1 MIEFQ
6 HLDNLEIAPENL
18 LPAGLPEIIGA
29 STDLVPTLFYF
40 AKGLQ
45 DELDL
50 RRAQFGGQPSLLKAF
65 STREALQRELR
76 DALDGLEVLTDR
88 EITLGPRTSLAD
100 RSLADFLSLPS
111 PRREDPKSNEV
122 NVSVGIIDAGFA
134 FWNRKLAPAFQSIT
148 AMTVLEKDVLIVDKL
163 DDDKMSSIKEKA
175 KTPGAETEFI
185 RELADEFPS
194 SVFASSSASAPLF
207 GRDRLS
213 HGTAMADLVLQT
225 YPNAKIHGY
234 ELPDAVLRDL
244 TGGLLRGVLDV
255 AVRGLAD
262 RIIDIND
269 GDERRQKIVIL
280 VAFGI
285 LGAPESKEPE
295 GLQKLLAATI
305 EDFNARLGVD
315 IELVFP
321 VGNHRQDQCHAVL
334 APNREV
340 NWRLLPNDHSA
351 NTLEITH
358 NDGDALNLVAPTG
371 DAGRLALGIGRE
383 EGFDHRNAIWQLRM
397 EDRVIGAVWTRRRS
411 DDSFVTRLTLAPTAP
426 ASAPG
431 VPAPFGA
438 WKVSVGSRD
447 DVSIWVLRDETGFEQ
462 DPRTPFR
469 PSYLEDAGYRRRDKT
484 SLPALFDPDDGSTSV
499 RRAGTASLLAD
510 NDLSTIHAVGT
521 IWGPG
526 DGQDVPY
533 AGLLAN
539 PEAVI
544 EKVRFS
550 VGTTDASPGPFGE
563 KKVLGNGGP
572 QTFRSAGTSLSAA
585 LYAGIRAAQLDTA
598 PAKM

>member
-1 MIEFQ
+1 MIEFR
-6 HLDNLEIAPENL
+6 HLGNLEFAPENL
-18 LPAGLPEIIGA
+18 LPVGLPEISEA
-29 STDLVPTLFYF
+29 APDLVPTLFFF
-40 AKGLQ
+40 ADGPEG
-45 DELDL
+45 ELEL
-50 RRAQFGGQPSLLKAF
+50 RRASLGAQRGLLKAF
-65 STREALQRELR
+65 STRDALR
-76 DALDGLEVLTDR
+76 DALDGTDVLIDR
-88 EITLGPRTSLAD
+88 EMSLGPRTAPGGP
-100 RSLADFLSLPS
+100 RFVADFLSLPS
-111 PRREDPKSNEV
+111 RRVQMAKSDDV

-134 FWNRKLAPAFQSIT
+134 FWNSKLAPAFQSIT
-148 AMTVLEKDVLIVDKL
+148 AMTVREDDVIVVDKL
-163 DDDKMSSIKEKA
+163 DDDQLSSIKAKA
-175 KTPGAETEFI
+175 KTPGAETDII

-194 SVFASSSASAPLF
+194 SVFASSSAAAPLF
-207 GRDRLS
+207 GSNRFS

-262 RIIDIND
+262 RIIEINC

-285 LGAPESKEPE
+285 LGAPQLTEAE
-295 GLQKLLAATI
+295 GLPKLLAATI
-305 EDFNARLGVD
+305 ADFRDRLGVH

-334 APNREV
+334 TRNRQV
-340 NWRLLPNDHSA
+340 HWQLLPNDHSA

-358 NDGDALNLVAPTG
+358 NEGDALHLVAPTG
-371 DAGRLALGIGRE
+371 DVGLLELGIAQA
-383 EGFDHRNAIWQLRM
+383 EGSDHRHAIWQLRM
-397 EDRVIGAVWTRRRS
+397 ENGVIGAVWTRKRS
-411 DDSFVTRLTLAPTAP
+411 DGSFVTRLTLAPTAF

-438 WKVSVGSRD
+438 WKVSVGSVGP
-447 DVSIWVLRDETGFEQ
+447 VSIWVLRDETGFEQ
-462 DPRTPFR
+462 DSRTPFR

-484 SLPALFDPDDGSTSV
+484 GLPALFDPDDGSTSV

-510 NDLSTIHAVGT
+510 HDPPVIHAVGT

-526 DGQDVPY
+526 EGQDVPY
-533 AGLLAN
+533 AGLLTN
-539 PEAVI
+539 PDAVI
-544 EKVRFS
+544 EKVRLS

-563 KKVLGNGGP
+563 KKVLGNGTP

-585 LYAGIRAAQLDTA
+585 LYAGIRTAELDTA
-598 PAKM
+598 PASI